1 MFEHLHDAQ
10 VVGHPSALTLAA
22 SLVRSF
28 GVVSSVGVHQA
39 PPLPFTGRDA
49 YNRNISF
56 DFGRCP
62 VRAMLPIAMQV
73 LIANIGVF
81 GDVGG
86 KAGLVERVISMKDAK
101 VWYEKFEKGDCGKV
115 LFDPWA

>member
-1 MFEHLHDAQ
+1 MR
-10 VVGHPSALTLAA
+10 P
-22 SLVRSF
+22 F

-39 PPLPFTGRDA
+39 PPLPFTGREV

-62 VRAMLPIAMQV
+62 VRAVLPIAMQV
-73 LIANIGVF
+73 LAANINVF

-86 KAGLVERVISMKDAK
+86 EAGLVERVAPIGEAK
-101 VWYEKFEKGDCGKV
+101 EWYEKFEKGECGKV